1 MAYTQN
7 LVQKQQRF
15 LSSGTFTPSA
25 AHLAAGGWVNLFMV
39 GGGGGGS
46 NGYVYSVGGGGGSV
60 ISNFIVQ
67 LSGTCTVTI
76 GAGGAGGA
84 QNAFAGLTP
93 GSAGGQ
99 SRLYL
104 ASALTTLGVAITST
118 TATTFTATSGAAI
131 TNGSVILIDSEE
143 MLVTGI
149 VANVVTVTRGYH
161 NTVAATHL
169 ISTSIYASYLT
180 ALGGAG
186 GSQTS
191 PYGASGG
198 TISSAPGSYTSVG
211 GGGGG
216 GGGAGGVPTTI
227 YILQST
233 ATNAYFPPLW
243 SGGPGLYGYGAG
255 GSQNTY
261 PLTYPDVFIPA
272 QNGVAAPNRAT
283 VNQPASTANTG
294 AGGTGGYGDSTGSV
308 GYAGGT
314 GGSGICI
321 ITYSE

>member
-7 LVQKQQRF
+7 LVEKQQRF

-25 AHLAAGGWVNLFMV
+25 AHLAAGGWINLFMV

-46 NGYVYSVGGGGGSV
+46 NGYVTSVGGGGGSV

-84 QNAFAGLTP
+84 QNAFTGLNP

-104 ASALTTLGVAITST
+104 ASAVTTLGVAITST

-149 VANVVTVTRGYH
+149 AANVVTVTRGYR

-186 GSQTS
+186 GSSTA
-191 PYGASGG
+191 PFGASGG
-198 TISSAPGSYTSVG
+198 TISSAPGSYSTPAG
-211 GGGGG
+211 CGGG

-227 YILQST
+227 YVLQTTS
-233 ATNAYFPPLW
+233 TNAYFPTQW

-255 GSQNTY
+255 GSQNIYPVTY
-261 PLTYPDVFIPA
+261 PNAFIPA
-272 QNGVAAPNRAT
+272 QNGVAAPNKAG

-294 AGGTGGYGDSTGSV
+294 AGGTGGYGDTLTGW
-308 GYAGGT
+308 AGGA

>member
-1 MAYTQN
+1 MSYISG
-7 LVQKQQRF
+7 LVQKQQTF

-46 NGYVYSVGGGGGSV
+46 NGYLTSVGGGGGSV

-84 QNAFAGLTP
+84 QSVVFTSLTP

-149 VANVVTVTRGYH
+149 ATNVVTVTRGYR

-186 GSQTS
+186 GSSTA

-198 TISSAPGSYTSVG
+198 TISSAPGSYSSATGS
-211 GGGGG
+211 GGG

-227 YILQST
+227 YVLQTTSSNT
-233 ATNAYFPPLW
+233 YFPTLW

-255 GSQNTY
+255 GSQNGYPVTY
-261 PLTYPDVFIPA
+261 SNVFIPA
-272 QNGVAAPNRAT
+272 QNGVAAPNKASA
-283 VNQPASTANTG
+283 NQPASTANTG
-294 AGGTGGYGDSTGSV
+294 AGGTAGYGDGTV
-308 GYAGGT
+308 CYAGGT